1 MPDSFI
7 QELKSRCSLEQIAS
21 RYVSF
26 KRAGSNLVAC
36 CPFHSERS
44 PSFTLFSPG
53 DHYYCFGCGAG
64 GDVISFVMRIENLDY
79 MAALEYLANLAGMR
93 MPENE
98 AMAQERTDKNKYYDM
113 NKKAARFFY
122 EKLVSPSGKAGLD
135 YLRGRGLSDEII
147 RRFGLG
153 FASTSSDELTGYLMR
168 EGFTPKE
175 MKNGFLCGISENT
188 KRPYDYFRGR
198 VMFPIIDISGK
209 VCAFGGRIIGDGVP
223 KYLNSSDT
231 PVFKKS
237 RTLFALNF
245 ARSSGKDFLILC
257 EGYMDVIALHAA
269 GFTNAVAT
277 LGTALTSE
285 QARLM
290 RKYTSNVLICYD
302 SDEAGKNAAKRAINI
317 LKEVDLSV
325 KVISLKGAKD
335 PDEYIKLNGKSSFES
350 VIANASGHIEY
361 VFNDMASK
369 YNFEAPEDKL
379 SFAKEVCAMLSGV
392 ESRLE
397 RDVYLGKVN
406 ELTGIDAGV
415 LRQELERAGAQS
427 IRNAKL
433 KQTENDIRTALGYS
447 DKVNPEKIKYP
458 SACAKEEGII
468 GILLIH
474 PEYMLDD
481 KLRECVDPESF
492 VCAFNKKAVT
502 AVTEA
507 MKRYSEDHSGAVPGS
522 EKFDFSRLAGE
533 LSPDETGALMRMRIA
548 RERLSDNSPEVLKE
562 LTEALAAEK
571 RKLSVSA
578 VTTPE
583 QAAERI
589 KRLRD
594 LKNSGENQN

>member
-1 MPDSFI
+1 
-7 QELKSRCSLEQIAS
+7 
-21 RYVSF
+21 
-26 KRAGSNLVAC
+26 
-36 CPFHSERS
+36 
-44 PSFTLFSPG
+44 
-53 DHYYCFGCGAG
+53 
-64 GDVISFVMRIENLDY
+64 MRIENLDY